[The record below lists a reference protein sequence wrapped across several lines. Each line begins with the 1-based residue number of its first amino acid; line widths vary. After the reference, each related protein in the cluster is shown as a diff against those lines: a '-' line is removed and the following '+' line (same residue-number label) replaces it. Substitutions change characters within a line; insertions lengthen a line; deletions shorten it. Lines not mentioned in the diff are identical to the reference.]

1 MTRKYTTA
9 RKIGLVLG
17 PLLCVIINL
26 LPLPVESPEVVKVIS
41 MATWMICWF
50 VTEAVDLAVTALVP
64 MFLLPLMGIMPFGEV
79 AANYGSSIIFLFFG
93 GFVLALAM
101 EKVNLHKRI
110 ALNIIRLTGT
120 NANGVILGFMLAT
133 ALLSMWISNT
143 ATTLVIL
150 PIAMTMMQFLTSDE
164 SLPAK
169 GRRNF
174 SLATMLGVAYAA
186 NIGGTVTVIGTPPNV
201 VMVGYLESEYGMQM
215 DFLNWSAIGLPFA
228 LIMLTATF
236 FVLTRFYPNRLGNL
250 GMSRRVLDE
259 EIAKLGKRSDKENM
273 VLICFGLTAFLW
285 IARTYVNSW
294 TGLDLG
300 NAQIAILGAL
310 LVFTVPTNFGKG
322 DFVLEWQ
329 DTSRLQWG
337 ILILFGG
344 GLALATS
351 LSKVGIIG
359 SIGDYVQESGFTA
372 STTIPFLITVMLF
385 MTELM
390 SNVALVAVFSPM
402 VAGISEGLGVEFL
415 HIAIPITLAS
425 SCAFMLPMSTP
436 PNAIVFVSGYI
447 KVIEMALVGIVL
459 NLISITLLI
468 ILSWTLIPI
477 LF

>member
-17 PLLCVIINL
+17 PVLCVIINL

-41 MATWMICWF
+41 MAVWMICWF

-201 VMVGYLESEYGMQM
+201 VMIGYLESEYGMQM

-250 GMSRRVLDE
+250 GMSRQVLDE

-310 LVFTVPTNFGKG
+310 LVFTIPTNFGKG